1 MNPGIVI
8 ACTICFAN
16 ADSPLL
22 DAARL
27 GVLMMAAVTSS
38 VLVAFACW
46 FRRLARLSSQADR
59 GQAVNRALQPG
70 PGASR
75 ES

>member
-1 MNPGIVI
+1 MTPDNVI

-46 FRRLARLSSQADR
+46 FRRLARLSERVGS
-59 GQAVNRALQPG
+59 G
-70 PGASR
+70 R

>member
-1 MNPGIVI
+1 MTWDIVV

-27 GVLMMAAVTSS
+27 GVLVMAAVTSS
-38 VLVAFACW
+38 VLVVFACW
-46 FRRLARLSSQADR
+46 FKRLARLSSQPGR
-59 GQAVNRALQPG
+59 GQAVNREFSDTA
-70 PGASR
+70 ADA
-75 ES
+75 

>member
-1 MNPGIVI
+1 MISDIVI
-8 ACTICFAN
+8 ACTVCFAN

-27 GVLMMAAVTSS
+27 GVLMLAAVTSS

-46 FRRLARLSSQADR
+46 VKRLARLSSPANGR
-59 GQAVNRALQPG
+59 GSG
-70 PGASR
+70 S

>member
-1 MNPGIVI
+1 MSSGMVI
-8 ACTICFAN
+8 ACTMCFAN

-46 FRRLARLSSQADR
+46 FKRLARLSSQPR
-59 GQAVNRALQPG
+59 PG
-70 PGASR
+70 SGR